1 MSTTIPNFYAGHL
14 LVANPNNP
22 RDELSK
28 SVSLL
33 LSHSR
38 RLAIGIQLNN
48 SLTHMTLHEVA
59 ENAGLDTSDPASRLD
74 AALYYGGVHS
84 VHRVQVL
91 HTPDWQG
98 ITTTVINKD
107 IAITSDI
114 SILQALS
121 KGRGPSLFR
130 ACAGYWKWEDG
141 KLDDQLDNTNR
152 DQSHRWEIAN
162 ANIGTVFEV
171 EGDEQ
176 WRTSLMNAAHYTTA
190 QWL

>member
-1 MSTTIPNFYAGHL
+1 MSISLSNFYSGQL

-33 LSHSR
+33 VSHNR
-38 RLAIGIQLNN
+38 RLAIALQLNN
-48 SLTHMTLHEVA
+48 SLSHMTLQEVA
-59 ENAGLDTSDPASRLD
+59 VNTGLDTSDPASRLD
-74 AALYYGGVHS
+74 APLYYGGVHN
-84 VHRVQVL
+84 VHRVQVI
-91 HTPDWQG
+91 HTPDWFG
-98 ITTTVINKD
+98 PTTTVLNKQ

-121 KGRGPSLFR
+121 QGRGPKLFR
-130 ACAGYWKWEDG
+130 ACAGYWSWEDG
-141 KLDDQLDNTNR
+141 KLDDQLDNSNR
-152 DQSHRWEIAN
+152 DQSHRWEIAE
-162 ANIGTVFEV
+162 ANIATVFEV

-176 WRTSLMNAAHYTTA
+176 WQTSLINAAHITTA